1 MNEDHGRSAPAPPSG
16 TVVEEARFEPARELG
31 FVAASHTWLWLT
43 FALFA
48 LLPSAAAIAYYGFVA
63 ADQFTVETRF
73 VVRSLDPSRA
83 DEPTLGAGAT
93 LAVGQLVAPKSVTQ
107 NAYVVTQYIRSRGMV
122 VALQGEIDLQ
132 TLYRRPEADV
142 LARLKTDA
150 SVEDLVNYWGDM
162 VRADV
167 DAPSGIVIVRVRAF
181 RPQDALLIA
190 RSINRH
196 SEQLVNDMT
205 LRARRD
211 AMRVAEEEVRRAE
224 QQVRD
229 SLAALREA
237 RDSEGTIDPTRAAD
251 ETSTLLLQ
259 LMAEK
264 IRLESELFA
273 ASRTLARDAP
283 TVRFLASRVDIV
295 GNQIVELR
303 ARLTGEGANTVAAS
317 FRRFDELEIQ
327 RQLSEK
333 LLSLAED
340 TFERARLNAERQNIY
355 LMAFVLPSL
364 PADSDYPPRLAYCL
378 LFPLG
383 FVAVWGVVAL
393 IWASIDDHR
402 R

>member
-1 MNEDHGRSAPAPPSG
+1 MNDDHARSAPSLPSAAAL
-16 TVVEEARFEPARELG
+16 EEARFESHRA
-31 FVAASHTWLWLT
+31 FDYVAPSYTWIWLT
-43 FALFA
+43 FVLFV
-48 LLPSAAAIAYYGFVA
+48 LLPSAAAVAYYGILA

-73 VVRSLDPSRA
+73 VVRSLDPSTA
-83 DEPTLGAGAT
+83 DETRIGSGAT
-93 LAVGQLVAPKSVTQ
+93 MAVGQLVVPRSATQ

-122 VALQGEIDLQ
+122 VALQAEIDLD
-132 TLYRRPEADV
+132 TLFRRPEADP
-142 LARLKTDA
+142 LARLKTGA
-150 SVEDLVNYWGDM
+150 SVEDVVNYWGGM

-190 RSINRH
+190 RSITRQ
-196 SEQLVNDMT
+196 SEQLVNQMT
-205 LRARRD
+205 ERARQD
-211 AMRVAEEEVRRAE
+211 TMRVAEEEVRRAE

-283 TVRFLASRVDIV
+283 TVRFLATRVDIV

-340 TFERARLNAERQNIY
+340 ALERARLNAERQNVY
-355 LMAFVLPSL
+355 LMTFVLPSL
-364 PADSDYPPRLAYCL
+364 PADSDYPPRLIYCL

-383 FVAVWGVVAL
+383 FLAAWGIVAL